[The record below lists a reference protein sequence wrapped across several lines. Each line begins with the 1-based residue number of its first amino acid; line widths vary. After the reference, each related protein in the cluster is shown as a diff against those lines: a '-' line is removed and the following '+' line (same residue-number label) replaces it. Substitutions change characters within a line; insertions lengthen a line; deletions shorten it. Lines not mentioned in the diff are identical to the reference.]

1 MKIEEW
7 CMDYPSTVELNITV
21 KSHTHRRGRSTRS
34 RQRTGNRNLHTSLKL
49 KNPPAENTSGAMASK
64 LRKEFIKLLEEDRE
78 FRYTVA
84 GYLGLAEI
92 LKRLDS
98 IEEEIR
104 KLWEEVK
111 TLRENQEKLWLE
123 VKNLREGQEK
133 LWENSEK
140 LWAEVKSLREGQ
152 EKLWDEV
159 RSLREGQEKLWQGQ
173 EKLWEGQEKL
183 WQEVKSLRIGQE
195 KLWEGQERL
204 WAEVRD
210 MRVTLDRVAVT
221 LDRLTISVEEEA
233 LSHVRHRLR
242 EMLGV
247 EVELDRL
254 FVDSKEIDIYG
265 VAGDLAV
272 VGEATV
278 RMGRGLVD
286 EVLEKVEL
294 LKQKKPEALRP
305 RLVKVVYADY
315 ATPEALRYAEEKDV
329 WVLKW
334 SGSLTPLKVVEIS

>member
-1 MKIEEW
+1 
-7 CMDYPSTVELNITV
+7 
-21 KSHTHRRGRSTRS
+21 
-34 RQRTGNRNLHTSLKL
+34 
-49 KNPPAENTSGAMASK
+49 MASK
-64 LRKEFIKLLEEDRE
+64 LRKEFIKLLDEDKE

-84 GYLGLAEI
+84 GYLGLSET
-92 LKRLDS
+92 LKRMDAMEAEMRK
-98 IEEEIR
+98 IWEELKSLREGQEKLWQGQENLWEEVR
-104 KLWEEVK
+104 SLREGQNKLWEEVK
-111 TLRENQEKLWLE
+111 S
-123 VKNLREGQEK
+123 LREGQEK

-152 EKLWDEV
+152 EKLWENVEKLWAEV
-159 RSLREGQEKLWQGQ
+159 KSLREGQ

-204 WAEVRD
+204 WAEVHD

-247 EVELDRL
+247 EVELGRL

-305 RLVKVVYADY
+305 KLVKVVYADC

-334 SGSLTPLKVVEIS
+334 SGGLTPLKIVNLS

>member
-1 MKIEEW
+1 
-7 CMDYPSTVELNITV
+7 
-21 KSHTHRRGRSTRS
+21 
-34 RQRTGNRNLHTSLKL
+34 
-49 KNPPAENTSGAMASK
+49 MASK
-64 LRKEFIKLLEEDRE
+64 LRKEFIKLLDEDKE

-84 GYLGLAEI
+84 GYLGLSET
-92 LKRLDS
+92 LKRMDAMEAEMRK
-98 IEEEIR
+98 IWEELKSLREGQEKLWQGQEKLWEEVR
-104 KLWEEVK
+104 SLRESQNKLWEEVK
-111 TLRENQEKLWLE
+111 S
-123 VKNLREGQEK
+123 LREGQEK

-152 EKLWDEV
+152 EKLWIEV
-159 RSLREGQEKLWQGQ
+159 RSLREGQEKLWENV
-173 EKLWEGQEKL
+173 EKLWA
-183 WQEVKSLRIGQE
+183 EVKSLREGQE

>member
-1 MKIEEW
+1 
-7 CMDYPSTVELNITV
+7 
-21 KSHTHRRGRSTRS
+21 
-34 RQRTGNRNLHTSLKL
+34 
-49 KNPPAENTSGAMASK
+49 MASK
-64 LRKEFIKLLEEDRE
+64 LRKEFIKLLDEDKE

-84 GYLGLAEI
+84 GYLGLSET
-92 LKRLDS
+92 LKRMDAMEAEMRK
-98 IEEEIR
+98 IWEELKSLREGQE
-104 KLWEEVK
+104 KLWEEVRN
-111 TLRENQEKLWLE
+111 LREGQEKLWRGQEKLWENVEKLWAE
-123 VKNLREGQEK
+123 VKSLREGQEK

-140 LWAEVKSLREGQ
+140 LWAEV
-152 EKLWDEV
+152 
-159 RSLREGQEKLWQGQ
+159 RSLREGQEKLWENV
-173 EKLWEGQEKL
+173 EKLWT
-183 WQEVKSLRIGQE
+183 EVKSLREGQE

-294 LKQKKPEALRP
+294 LKQKRPEALRP

-334 SGSLTPLKVVEIS
+334 SGGLTPLKIVNLS